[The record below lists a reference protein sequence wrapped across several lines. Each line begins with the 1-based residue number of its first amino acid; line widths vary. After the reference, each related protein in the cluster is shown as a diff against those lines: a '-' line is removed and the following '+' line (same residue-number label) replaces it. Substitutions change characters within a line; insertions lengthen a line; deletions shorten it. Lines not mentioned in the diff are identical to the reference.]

1 MVTKL
6 SRWELISENS
16 ILNSGDLNAV
26 DWLPD
31 ERYDLFV
38 IASDEIN
45 KQSSR
50 NENQHL
56 IEEEEKQNFMILS
69 EKGDII
75 HFYATTE
82 NDKYLK

>member
-69 EKGDII
+69 EKSDII